1 MPVIGL
7 TGNIGSGKSTVSGYL
22 AELGAQVVDA
32 DQVARDIV
40 APGAP
45 ALVDIIEY
53 FGPEVLNQDG
63 TLDRKKLGAIVYSD
77 PQALAKLNQITHL
90 RIVEAIREVEK
101 NFRSRPESLRSILV
115 IDAPL
120 LIEVGL
126 NQSNDE
132 VWVVRVDPEVQ
143 LARLMDRDGLS
154 SEEALRRIAA
164 QMPQEEKLKHAR
176 RVIDNSGTV
185 EETKKQVDRHLVN
198 FKRIFYQQA

>member
-40 APGAP
+40 VPGAP
-45 ALVDIIEY
+45 ALADIIEN

-101 NFRSRPESLRSILV
+101 NFRSWTESLRSILV

-126 NQSNDE
+126 NQGNDE

-143 LARLMDRDGLS
+143 VSRLMDRDGLS
-154 SEEALRRIAA
+154 REEALRRIAA

-176 RVIDNSGTV
+176 RVIDNSGTA
-185 EETKKQVDRHLVN
+185 EETKQQIDRHLAD